1 MASAVPTVIKPH
13 SIEMVLLVNNRFLP
27 VSPTNLA
34 EFYSQYPKLLAAAKE
49 IAGKVPLKVSP
60 SGVLYV
66 RQKQWAACMPGES
79 LDNGE
84 KVTACATEDL
94 LTCHAVILR
103 DPVTNV
109 TAIGHFDEFS
119 RVWDFSGLMED
130 FLEKVK
136 MVKEKEAWDYC
147 EDESEGDWEWY
158 DEDED
163 CDQDYDFQL
172 QKGLFNCNW

>member
-1 MASAVPTVIKPH
+1 
-13 SIEMVLLVNNRFLP
+13 MVLLVNNRFLP

-172 QKGLFNCNW
+172 QQGLFNCNS